1 MKKLLFI
8 IPKIVFKSLLIVLF
22 CCQIQALYGQ
32 IHGCHVVVG
41 MSDRL
46 FYTSYGA
53 GSPTEWQTVPSG
65 TITPT
70 GETGGYRSDGTA
82 TYGCIADL
90 GGTCT
95 VYQQYEISPGPPQVI
110 GMRPYRT
117 GVFANIAPINCPIDD
132 YIPALFIFT
141 LGIAVVYIKRVPKL
155 INESKHHHGSI

>member
-8 IPKIVFKSLLIVLF
+8 IPKVKLKILLIILL
-22 CCQIQALYGQ
+22 CWQTQALYAQ
-32 IHGCHVVVG
+32 VYGCHVVVG

-46 FYTSYGA
+46 FYTPYGS

-65 TITPT
+65 TITTT

-82 TYGCIADL
+82 TYGCIADI

-117 GVFANIAPINCPIDD
+117 GVFANIAPINCSIDE

-141 LGIAVVYIKRVPKL
+141 LCIAILYIKRVGPT
-155 INESKHHHGSI
+155 